1 MRTYRPLIVLALFG
15 GLVLACGGDDDDS
28 SEPAGTEAEATTA
41 AGGAETTA
49 AAATSEAGETTEATD
64 TTEAAAET
72 TEASEDTE
80 AAAPPEGEPIRLM
93 VIREGDGTPANTP
106 AVLEGAQAAA
116 EAINGRG
123 GIQGRPVEIVD
134 CNTRADPN
142 GASECARQAASE
154 AVAVVGMLSSLEASV
169 LPILAESSI
178 PNIGVIPVSTEA
190 LMSPTAF
197 PLNGGAPT
205 RVIGTAR
212 AIVDQGAQHL
222 AVIHLDNPNAAAFV
236 PLINEGIADTGIT
249 VENTVSVPIGAPDV
263 SSYVA
268 SALEGDIDGVAL
280 FLLTPD
286 MVKVVQAI
294 EASGNRDAYTVAAV
308 TSEAERLVEALA
320 GGGEGL
326 ISVASNLL
334 PSQTDVEQIAQYDEE
349 MEAIGALPSER
360 GVNSWA
366 SVYLFEQAAADLAT
380 IDSASILDA
389 LSNMDNFD
397 SGVYAP
403 MDFTTPVDAIPGLT
417 RLFNPTQQY
426 IHVEGGTWQP
436 LNGGG
441 FVNVF
446 NGEMVE

>member
-1 MRTYRPLIVLALFG
+1 M
-15 GLVLACGGDDDDS
+15 
-28 SEPAGTEAEATTA
+28 
-41 AGGAETTA
+41 
-49 AAATSEAGETTEATD
+49 
-64 TTEAAAET
+64 
-72 TEASEDTE
+72 
-80 AAAPPEGEPIRLM
+80 
-93 VIREGDGTPANTP
+93 
-106 AVLEGAQAAA
+106 
-116 EAINGRG
+116 
-123 GIQGRPVEIVD
+123 
-134 CNTRADPN
+134 
-142 GASECARQAASE
+142 
-154 AVAVVGMLSSLEASV
+154 
-169 LPILAESSI
+169 
-178 PNIGVIPVSTEA
+178 
-190 LMSPTAF
+190 
-197 PLNGGAPT
+197 
-205 RVIGTAR
+205 
-212 AIVDQGAQHL
+212 
-222 AVIHLDNPNAAAFV
+222 IHLDNPNAAAFV

-334 PSQTDVEQIAQYDEE
+334 PSQTDVEEIAQYDEE
-349 MEAIGALPSER
+349 MEAIGARAVER

-389 LSNMDNFD
+389 LSSMDNFD